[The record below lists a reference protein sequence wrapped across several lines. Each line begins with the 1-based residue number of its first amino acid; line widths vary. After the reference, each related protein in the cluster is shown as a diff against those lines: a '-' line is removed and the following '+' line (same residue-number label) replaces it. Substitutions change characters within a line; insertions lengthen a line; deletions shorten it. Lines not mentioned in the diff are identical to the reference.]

1 MDQQKS
7 CSLKLAPRKV
17 AAKTRTCFSVWFIS
31 LRHIPHNYVIPQA
44 VPHAIL
50 LTHFAFYPH
59 RSICWSCEKSLE
71 IGTRKETTWV
81 RVAGKE
87 WESSSFPP
95 PLAAS
100 PLARAS
106 SRCACSLRPPQ
117 MESFK
122 SPANDLFTFASSVLG
137 FMFCYR
143 ISLWQFLLSCVLLSE
158 TRDAST
164 LENVDSFNSSTTV
177 EMTDR
182 EGKSSLWTKQRE
194 GRMEKQNCCSGTR
207 SKAV

>member
-1 MDQQKS
+1 M
-7 CSLKLAPRKV
+7 
-17 AAKTRTCFSVWFIS
+17 
-31 LRHIPHNYVIPQA
+31 
-44 VPHAIL
+44 
-50 LTHFAFYPH
+50 
-59 RSICWSCEKSLE
+59 
-71 IGTRKETTWV
+71 

-106 SRCACSLRPPQ
+106 SRCACSPRPPQ

-122 SPANDLFTFASSVLG
+122 SPANDLFTFASPVLG

-143 ISLWQFLLSCVLLSE
+143 ILLRQFLLSCVLLSE

-164 LENVDSFNSSTTV
+164 LENIDSFNSSTTV

-182 EGKSSLWTKQRE
+182 EGKVRYYEPSK
-194 GRMEKQNCCSGTR
+194 EKDELRNRIVARGGEA
-207 SKAV
+207 KLFNFLYI